1 MLRLHFVLLL
11 LQTSIHAY
19 CETAPLVA
27 DTTHPPSKSRQIQI
41 VTALDFFT
49 TFAGF
54 HVLNGTEAEEK
65 NNLHVYYNFSINNI
79 VKAGSIKFTNYFY
92 TELGLKMYFDSIS
105 VISEDAYT
113 LKNSLSYSINQS
125 KIAVNI
131 AISTKSQ
138 FFRHYDYRSDS
149 SDGYNQFLYTS
160 YLSPGYTDYSFGL
173 KLFLNDFATLEF
185 GLVNGRVTRIRNQ
198 GIFDSRQCDFLYGL
212 RKGEKEKTE
221 YGFSLAVNLMATE
234 IFKNILWE
242 NFSQVN
248 VAKDDVHMVKYYQCD
263 INNALHY
270 RFFKHLRLTLKT
282 RFLYDVN
289 LSSKPKLTN
298 AIIFGFYLN
307 NKI

>member
-1 MLRLHFVLLL
+1 MLRLHLVLLL
-11 LQTSIHAY
+11 MQTSIPSY
-19 CETAPLVA
+19 CGTAPLEA
-27 DTTHPPSKSRQIQI
+27 DTTPPLTKSRQIQI

-79 VKAGSIKFTNYFY
+79 VKAGSLKITNYFY

-125 KIAVNI
+125 KIALNV

-149 SDGYNQFLYTS
+149 SERYNQFLYTS

-212 RKGEKEKTE
+212 RKGETEKTE
-221 YGFSLAVNLMATE
+221 YGFSLSVNLMAMK

-242 NFSQVN
+242 NFSHIN
-248 VAKDDVHMVKYYQCD
+248 VAKDDVSMLKYYQCD
-263 INNALHY
+263 VNNALHY
-270 RFFKHLRLTLKT
+270 RFFKYLRLSLKT
-282 RFLYDVN
+282 RLLYDVN

-298 AIIFGFYLN
+298 AIILGFYLN